1 MDVEWLKALNKSRQ
15 NKALMELEESML
27 EKAISHIENKVFFS
41 FPYRFPL
48 LGFLLVTLSQENEFS
63 FILASLKVAILLSQ
77 TPFLTM
83 SVVLIISAMKP
94 KLLIQS

>member
-1 MDVEWLKALNKSRQ
+1 MEWLKALNKSRQ

-48 LGFLLVTLSQENEFS
+48 LDLLLVTN
-63 FILASLKVAILLSQ
+63 
-77 TPFLTM
+77 
-83 SVVLIISAMKP
+83 
-94 KLLIQS
+94 